1 MKTIAVTGGTG
12 FVGRALSKTLLEKG
26 YAVRVIS
33 RRPPADPLPGASYAV
48 ADFSDQASLASALQ
62 GCDAAV
68 HLAAALFCRSR
79 EAFLKANA
87 GGTANLVTAANATKN
102 LRKLVYISSLAAGG
116 PAGDAPRTEAD
127 PDAPVS
133 SYGLSKL
140 EGERAVKGFSGGPAV
155 ILRPPIVYG
164 KKDFGFSTIAKW
176 VRRGLMVNAGSAGG
190 KFSFV
195 YLDDLV
201 RAIAAALGTEKF
213 DGGTF
218 YVCEDRVYSW
228 REFIALLSAG
238 MGVKMPLMVS
248 LPPWAVYAVGWL
260 YEAVTAVTGAEPA
273 LNRDKAKEAA
283 APNWTCSPA
292 LWEKAAGASAWTPL
306 ADGIRK
312 TFAR

>member
-1 MKTIAVTGGTG
+1 MRTIAVTGGTG
-12 FVGRALSKTLLEKG
+12 FVGRALAKALLEKG
-26 YAVRVIS
+26 YAVRVVS
-33 RRPPADPLPGASYAV
+33 RRPPSDPLPGASYAV
-48 ADFSDQASLASALQ
+48 ADFSDRASLAAALD
-62 GCDAAV
+62 GADAAV

-87 GGTANLVTAANATKN
+87 GGTANLVAAANG
-102 LRKLVYISSLAAGG
+102 LPSLGKLVYISSLAAGG
-116 PAGDAPRTEAD
+116 PAGDEPRTEAA

-133 SYGLSKL
+133 CYGLSKL
-140 EGERAVKGFSGGPAV
+140 EGEKAAKAFSGGPVV

-201 RAIAAALGTEKF
+201 RAIVSALETARF

-218 YVCEDRVYSW
+218 YVCENRAYAW
-228 REFIALLSAG
+228 KEFISLLAAG
-238 MGVKMPLMVS
+238 MGVKMPLLVS

-260 YEAVTAVTGAEPA
+260 YEAVTAVAGAEPA
-273 LNRDKAKEAA
+273 LNRDKAREAA

-292 LWEKAAGASAWTPL
+292 LWEKAAGGAAWTPL
-306 ADGIRK
+306 AEGIRK
-312 TFAR
+312 TFS